1 MGPTERLRS
10 VLPEFAGSRVAAEA
24 FPKGGEAG
32 EGGLEG
38 QATICSCLGR
48 CLDTSVP
55 CILAKG
61 RVFSAGSNDFITCL
75 CLWRGGSDF

>member
-32 EGGLEG
+32 EGGLERAG
-38 QATICSCLGR
+38 HHLRLLGK
-48 CLDTSVP
+48 VP
-55 CILAKG
+55 
-61 RVFSAGSNDFITCL
+61 
-75 CLWRGGSDF
+75 